1 MDAVKISRMGTHT
14 MVAGSDKRA
23 VEAAMADLL
32 RAGAKPV
39 SKVEPLGRNWI
50 VTLETPPAISDNDGC
65 KVVRMGLQTM
75 VTGPSKAKVQE
86 RVQVLMQEGAV
97 CTSGPEL
104 RDGVWIA
111 VCDEGGVDKTIHRW

>member
-14 MVAGSDKRA
+14 MVTGSDKRA
-23 VEAAMADLL
+23 VEAATAELI

-50 VTLETPPAISDNDGC
+50 VTLETPPAISDNGGC

-97 CTSGPEL
+97 CKSGPEL

>member
-14 MVAGSDKRA
+14 MVAGADKAA
-23 VEAAMADLL
+23 VEAAMADLV
-32 RAGAKPV
+32 RAGAKPA

-50 VTLETPPAISDNDGC
+50 VTLETSLTATDSSGC
-65 KVVRMGLQTM
+65 KVVRMGLQMM

-86 RVQVLMQEGAV
+86 RVQALVQEGAV
-97 CTSGPEL
+97 CKSGPEL
-104 RDGVWIA
+104 RDGVWVA

>member
-1 MDAVKISRMGTHT
+1 MDAVKISRMGKHT

-23 VEAAMADLL
+23 VEAAMADLI

-50 VTLETPPAISDNDGC
+50 VTLETPPATADNGGC

-86 RVQVLMQEGAV
+86 RVQALMQEGAV
-97 CTSGPEL
+97 CKSGPEL